1 MNLIRFFLN
10 ILYFFLDLDWFNV
23 SEHLSLK
30 RDLNGKVVVL
40 DFFTYCC
47 INCMH
52 ILPDLK
58 KIEERYSIENGLV
71 VIGVHSAK
79 FDNEKDSSNIQSAIQ
94 RYNITHP
101 VVNDSSLSLWL
112 TLHIKCWPT
121 LLVLGPRGNPIF
133 ILMGEGHGQILD
145 KYIKA
150 TLQFY
155 RNANSLTTHAIA
167 LNPNESS
174 QQLLKAS
181 ILKFPGKIACK
192 QLSRTRDN
200 SDAASPDSELYVVSD
215 SGNNRILIFQSNGQI
230 LEVIGGKEIGF
241 ADGNFKEARF
251 NSPQGVSF
259 YGNDI
264 IYVAD
269 TENHA
274 IREINL
280 TTKTVDTIAG
290 HGKQGVDQAGGL
302 IGTSQEI
309 SSPWDVIT
317 YRTRDMDM
325 SFHVDEESI
334 PERDIILIAM
344 AGTHQL
350 WAIFKDETIWWKFKK
365 FAEGAVAAIA
375 GNGHEENRNNSYP
388 QNAAFAQPSGLALA
402 AKSKELFIADSE
414 SSCIRKLSLAD
425 GKVTAVAGGD
435 RNPLVTNELCF
446 KIWNVFKIEGFFV
459 FFCFLLQNLFAF
471 GDVDDTGVN
480 AKFQHPLGVA
490 YASKTHS
497 LYVADTYNHKIKCIN
512 LTTNKVNT
520 CQFKLN
526 DGTLA
531 KFNEPAGLCI
541 SPCDENRLYVC
552 NTNSH
557 SIDIINL
564 STSIV
569 EPLKLFF
576 GDHEINAKIRLNT
589 LKTSKLL
596 VSTGGAKVN
605 LEINLCPKTGIK
617 FTDAPQKWHLDPLN
631 DGWHVIGVSSGM
643 VCIDKRNDIDKDKPN
658 DQQSS
663 TATVTIDLKASKV
676 LGGHP
681 GDDSITIIFKLSL
694 CAAAKGICFPNNFKT
709 TIPIEYSAD
718 GMTIIDKK
726 INVTIDE
733 QNIELI

>member
-1 MNLIRFFLN
+1 M
-10 ILYFFLDLDWFNV
+10 DWFNV

-30 RDLNGKVVVL
+30 RDLKGKVVVL

-94 RYNITHP
+94 RYHIAHP
-101 VVNDSSLSLWL
+101 VVNDSSSSLWMA
-112 TLHIKCWPT
+112 LHIKCWPT
-121 LLVLGPRGNPIF
+121 LIVLGPRGNPIF

-155 RNANSLTTHAIA
+155 RETDSLATHSIA
-167 LNPNESS
+167 LNRNES
-174 QQLLKAS
+174 QLLKAA

-192 QLSRTRDN
+192 QLCRLRDN
-200 SDAASPDSELYVVSD
+200 SDAAASPDSELYVVSD

-230 LEVIGGKEIGF
+230 LDVIGGKEIGF

-344 AGTHQL
+344 AGTHQI

-402 AKSKELFIADSE
+402 TKSKELFIADSE
-414 SSCIRKLSLAD
+414 SSSIRKLSLAD

-435 RNPLVTNELCF
+435 RNPLVSTNELF
-446 KIWNVFKIEGFFV
+446 RLLLLLLPLKFGIFQYRRF
-459 FFCFLLQNLFAF
+459 FLLPIFIHRIYLPLAMSTMPELMPNFNIHL
-471 GDVDDTGVN
+471 VLRM
-480 AKFQHPLGVA
+480 HP
-490 YASKTHS
+490 
-497 LYVADTYNHKIKCIN
+497 
-512 LTTNKVNT
+512 
-520 CQFKLN
+520 KLIH
-526 DGTLA
+526 
-531 KFNEPAGLCI
+531 F
-541 SPCDENRLYVC
+541 
-552 NTNSH
+552 
-557 SIDIINL
+557 
-564 STSIV
+564 
-569 EPLKLFF
+569 
-576 GDHEINAKIRLNT
+576 
-589 LKTSKLL
+589 
-596 VSTGGAKVN
+596 
-605 LEINLCPKTGIK
+605 
-617 FTDAPQKWHLDPLN
+617 
-631 DGWHVIGVSSGM
+631 M
-643 VCIDKRNDIDKDKPN
+643 
-658 DQQSS
+658 
-663 TATVTIDLKASKV
+663 
-676 LGGHP
+676 
-681 GDDSITIIFKLSL
+681 
-694 CAAAKGICFPNNFKT
+694 
-709 TIPIEYSAD
+709 
-718 GMTIIDKK
+718 
-726 INVTIDE
+726 
-733 QNIELI
+733 